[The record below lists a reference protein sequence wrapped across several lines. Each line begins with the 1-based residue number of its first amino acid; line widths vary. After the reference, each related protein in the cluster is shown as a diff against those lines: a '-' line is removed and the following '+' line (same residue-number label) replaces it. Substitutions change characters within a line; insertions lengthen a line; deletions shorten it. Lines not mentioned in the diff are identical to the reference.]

1 MATKTSKTAV
11 GEALITAMRERDIEA
26 LLALMHPELEVF
38 EPESLPYGGTW
49 NGREGFAALLE
60 KLFGLAEL
68 SLDGWKIHETD
79 DGVIMEFEISFTSH
93 KDGEVFRTSAVEV
106 DRLKDGLVREI
117 DIFYKDV
124 AAANE
129 FFARQ

>member
-1 MATKTSKTAV
+1 MTTKTSHLAV
-11 GEALITAMRERDIEA
+11 GEGLIAGMREKDIEA
-26 LLALMHPELEVF
+26 VLALMHPELLVI

-49 NGREGFAALLE
+49 NGREGFAELLE
-60 KLFGLAEL
+60 KLMGFGEL
-68 SLDGWKIHETD
+68 GIESYKIHETE
-79 DGVIMEFEISFTSH
+79 DGLVMEFEISFTSH
-93 KDGEVFRTSAVEV
+93 KDGEVFRTTAVEV
-106 DRLKDGLVREI
+106 DRLEDGLVKEI